1 MLLGFTRSISRKD
14 RVQEGERALDDH
26 NHATVA
32 VRPLLA
38 EKPCRLSRLDAEYAT
53 ADTAD
58 RINAEDSLTMG

>member
-1 MLLGFTRSISRKD
+1 M
-14 RVQEGERALDDH
+14 QEGERALNGH

-38 EKPCRLSRLDAEYAT
+38 EKPHWLSLCDEEHVTADT

-58 RINAEDSLTMG
+58 RVNPEDSLTMG